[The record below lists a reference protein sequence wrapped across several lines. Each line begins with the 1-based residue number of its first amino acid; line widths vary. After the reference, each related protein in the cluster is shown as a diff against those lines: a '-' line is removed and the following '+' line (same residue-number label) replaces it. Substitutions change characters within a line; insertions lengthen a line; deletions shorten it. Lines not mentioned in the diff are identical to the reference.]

1 MKKHLLFLCLHAIL
15 IIIPATM
22 SACDCLMVSPVTS
35 HVKTSEYI
43 LVVKTMDYER
53 EEFQP
58 VSGVRANVTVLEVL
72 KGNVSVGQE
81 IRFAADNPSNC
92 SFRFEKDKVYLVFA
106 FKKKDHFEV
115 YQCSFSG
122 DRQVVEKKYRQL
134 KKYIN
139 RKGTSA

>member
-1 MKKHLLFLCLHAIL
+1 MQKLLLFLCLQSIL
-15 IIIPATM
+15 MIIPATM
-22 SACDCLMVSPVTS
+22 SACDCLMVHPVTS

-58 VSGVRANVTVLEVL
+58 ASGVRATVAVLEVL
-72 KGNVSVGQE
+72 KGNVSVGQKM
-81 IRFAADNPSNC
+81 RFDADNPSNC

-115 YQCSFSG
+115 YHCSFSG
-122 DRQVVEKKYRQL
+122 DRQLVEKQYRQL
-134 KKYIN
+134 KKYIK